1 MVIIGLFYLR
11 TKLKMKLTD
20 FLREDSPYSSMRL
33 SILIIQLLFLPAFAI
48 VWSIISLK
56 TGVVQEIPQGILW
69 IIGLTLGMKTIQ
81 KKFESDNQNN
91 KSEQK
96 TN

>member
-1 MVIIGLFYLR
+1 
-11 TKLKMKLTD
+11 MKLSD

-33 SILIIQLLFLPAFAI
+33 SILIIQLLFLPAFAVI
-48 VWSIISLK
+48 WSIISLR

-69 IIGLTLGMKTIQ
+69 VIGLTLGMKTIQ
-81 KKFESDNQNN
+81 KKFESDNNQNN

>member
-1 MVIIGLFYLR
+1 
-11 TKLKMKLTD
+11 MKLSD

-33 SILIIQLLFLPAFAI
+33 SILIIQLLFLPAFAV
-48 VWSIISLK
+48 VWSIISLR

-69 IIGLTLGMKTIQ
+69 VIGLTLGMKTIQ
-81 KKFESDNQNN
+81 KKFESDNNQNN